1 MVNTDKTFKKGKRSS
16 TKINKLIFWK
26 KKFLGPVSLMNR
38 LFLDL
43 PCTELIN

>member
-26 KKFLGPVSLMNR
+26 KKFLGPVSLNEQTFFRSAMH
-38 LFLDL
+38 
-43 PCTELIN
+43 